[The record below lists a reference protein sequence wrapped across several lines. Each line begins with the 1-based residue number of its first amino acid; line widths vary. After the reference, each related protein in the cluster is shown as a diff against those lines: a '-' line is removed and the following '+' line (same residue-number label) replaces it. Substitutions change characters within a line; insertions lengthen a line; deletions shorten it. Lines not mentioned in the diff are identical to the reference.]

1 MYPDTRG
8 RISTDSTGSSRPVNS
23 SHSFT
28 SFSTTVTTLTG
39 KAGCCVTDAFLQ
51 PLPVKKTSKKAA
63 HAKKNCFIQ
72 SDSHSF
78 ELIANCGFEISQGNS
93 VQHWREQ
100 NKVLAA
106 DQRHFTFDAASQRF
120 VLVHR
125 RAESGKSASDDAGF
139 FICRPRLPVT
149 LPEPVAE
156 FCFHFSAYC

>member
-1 MYPDTRG
+1 MYPETRG

-51 PLPVKKTSKKAA
+51 PLPVKKTKNKMA

-78 ELIANCGFEISQGNS
+78 ELIANRGLRREERCPISNP
-93 VQHWREQ
+93 
-100 NKVLAA
+100 
-106 DQRHFTFDAASQRF
+106 
-120 VLVHR
+120 
-125 RAESGKSASDDAGF
+125 
-139 FICRPRLPVT
+139 RPRNLVR
-149 LPEPVAE
+149 
-156 FCFHFSAYC
+156 FSFLT

>member
-63 HAKKNCFIQ
+63 HAKRNCLIE
-72 SDSHSF
+72 SDSLSF
-78 ELIANCGFEISQGNS
+78 KLIANRGFGGEETAIGVSCSPAFANS
-93 VQHWREQ
+93 ACQV
-100 NKVLAA
+100 
-106 DQRHFTFDAASQRF
+106 
-120 VLVHR
+120 
-125 RAESGKSASDDAGF
+125 SAPQY
-139 FICRPRLPVT
+139 RP
-149 LPEPVAE
+149 
-156 FCFHFSAYC
+156 

>member
-39 KAGCCVTDAFLQ
+39 KAACCVTGAFLQ
-51 PLPVKKTSKKAA
+51 PLPVKKTNKKAA

-78 ELIANCGFEISQGNS
+78 ELIANRGFWGR
-93 VQHWREQ
+93 REMPD
-100 NKVLAA
+100 LE
-106 DQRHFTFDAASQRF
+106 FTSEEYSKD
-120 VLVHR
+120 L
-125 RAESGKSASDDAGF
+125 GF
-139 FICRPRLPVT
+139 LTKWV
-149 LPEPVAE
+149 
-156 FCFHFSAYC
+156 S